1 MSLRPAAGPLVLA
14 TLLTAATHRGVA
26 QELPAQWMPLM
37 AGVTQEPTHER
48 PSVPSWLPPV
58 AAAVIPGTGQLLLGQ
73 NRGALYLAVEGVLLV
88 RYFSFYDEGRQE
100 SERYRDLAFDVA
112 RAPFEPVIRDTT
124 FEYFE
129 QMGKF
134 IESGPFDADPGP
146 GFAPP
151 TDDRTYNGGVWLLA
165 RETFFADPDSVPD
178 VDSPEYRRALDFY
191 RSRAV
196 GPNFLWTWR
205 NAGLEQDLFRGSI
218 AQSDENFRRATLQL
232 GLLLA
237 NHVISAV
244 DAFISSRLGAGDRVS
259 VRSAVAPGSSGDAWR
274 WSAAVDVAF

>member
-1 MSLRPAAGPLVLA
+1 MPIVAGA
-14 TLLTAATHRGVA
+14 A
-26 QELPAQWMPLM
+26 QEPVPAQ
-37 AGVTQEPTHER
+37 
-48 PSVPSWLPPV
+48 PSVPTWLPP
-58 AAAVIPGTGQLLLGQ
+58 AASAVLPGTGQLLQGKD
-73 NRGALYLAVEGVLLV
+73 RGALYLAAEGLLLV
-88 RYFSFYDEGRQE
+88 RYFSFNGEGR
-100 SERYRDLAFDVA
+100 SAGERYRNLAFDIA
-112 RAPFEPVIRDTT
+112 RAPFEPAIRDTT

-151 TDDRTYNGGVWLLA
+151 TDERTYNGSVWLLA
-165 RETFFADPDSVPD
+165 RETFFPDPDSVPD
-178 VDSPEYRRALDFY
+178 VDSPEYQRALDFY
-191 RSRAV
+191 QSRAV

-218 AQSDENFRRATLQL
+218 AQSDESFRRATQQL

-237 NHVISAV
+237 NHVISV
-244 DAFISSRLGAGDRVS
+244 IDAFITGRLGTGDRVS
-259 VRSAVAPGSSGDAWR
+259 VRSAVAAGTAGDPWG